1 MPSGERTGQTG
12 WRRQTGLLLT
22 GSAGCFIGYVTLAT
36 RESLMGFDHGARG
49 WVSTLRSDSLTVPM
63 QILTTLGDSAGL
75 IPLIAVTCF
84 LLWRSCRR
92 WALAL
97 PVMMTGAGGLQWLA
111 KWVADRPR
119 PDATPM
125 GFPSGHVLSLVV
137 LFGLIAYL
145 AAGSRHRA
153 WSVATGLV
161 CALTVVS
168 VGFTRLYLDKHWLSD
183 LGGGLAIGLAYLL
196 LAIWLVDV
204 VCLAA
209 RAAHRPAEPS

>member
-1 MPSGERTGQTG
+1 VPGGERTGQTG
-12 WRRQTGLLLT
+12 WRRQTGLLLA
-22 GSAGCFIGYVTLAT
+22 GSAGCFIAYVTLAT
-36 RESLMGFDHGARG
+36 RESLLTFDHGARE

-63 QILTTLGDSAGL
+63 QILTTLGDGAGL
-75 IPLIAVTCF
+75 VPLIALTCL
-84 LLWRSCRR
+84 LLWRSRRR

-97 PVMMTGAGGLQWLA
+97 PLTMAGAGGLQWLA

-125 GFPSGHVLSLVV
+125 GFPSGHVLTLVV
-137 LFGLIAYL
+137 ILGLIAYL
-145 AAGSRHRA
+145 TAGSRARA

-168 VGFTRLYLDKHWLSD
+168 VGFTRLYLDRHWLSD
-183 LGGGLAIGLAYLL
+183 LAGGLAIGLAYLL

-209 RAAHRPAEPS
+209 RAADRLAEPS